1 MSATGRFPPDRFW
14 GLLIRQGSRD
24 VVESGRCGRTVLR
37 YNAVMLWNVIDKRT
51 RPYRWR
57 EVNAI
62 VEAVEHDNSCAEAD
76 QAPES
81 DPLVD
86 YKALE
91 AVSVQEAVAWAN
103 GQRCPVT
110 LYLYDLG
117 RGFANEEHF
126 NEVGNRFPEDSEEV
140 DR

>member
-1 MSATGRFPPDRFW
+1 
-14 GLLIRQGSRD
+14 
-24 VVESGRCGRTVLR
+24 
-37 YNAVMLWNVIDKRT
+37 MLWNIIDRRT

-62 VEAVEHDNSCAEAD
+62 VEAVEHDNSCVDAD

-81 DPLVD
+81 DPSLTVD
-86 YKALE
+86 YEALE

-103 GQRCPVT
+103 EKLCPVT

-117 RGFANEEHF
+117 GGFATSEHF
-126 NEVGNRFPEDSEEV
+126 DLVEKRFPADGHK
-140 DR
+140 DGG

>member
-1 MSATGRFPPDRFW
+1 MAGYGRKRN
-14 GLLIRQGSRD
+14 GRNGQ
-24 VVESGRCGRTVLR
+24 ESGRCGRTVLR
-37 YNAVMLWNVIDKRT
+37 YNAAMLWNVIDKRT

-62 VEAVEHDNSCAEAD
+62 VEAVEHDNSCADAD

-81 DPLVD
+81 DPLLTVD

-110 LYLYDLG
+110 LYLYDLD

-126 NEVGNRFPEDSEEV
+126 NEVGNRFPKDSEEV

>member
-1 MSATGRFPPDRFW
+1 
-14 GLLIRQGSRD
+14 
-24 VVESGRCGRTVLR
+24 
-37 YNAVMLWNVIDKRT
+37 MLWNVIDKRT

-62 VEAVEHDNSCAEAD
+62 VEAVEHDNSCPDAD

-81 DPLVD
+81 DPLLVVD
-86 YKALE
+86 YDALE
-91 AVSVQEAVAWAN
+91 AVSVQEAIAWAN

-117 RGFANEEHF
+117 RGFASEQHF
-126 NEVGNRFPEDSEEV
+126 DEMGIRFRAADENPLD
-140 DR
+140 